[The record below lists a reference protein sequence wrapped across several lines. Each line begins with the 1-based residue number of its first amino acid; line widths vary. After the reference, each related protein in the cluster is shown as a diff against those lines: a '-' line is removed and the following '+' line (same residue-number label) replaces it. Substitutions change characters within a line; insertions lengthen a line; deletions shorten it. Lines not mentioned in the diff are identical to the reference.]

1 MNLTKTLRRQNYDLI
16 EGIVRNHA
24 PLQLW
29 GKRPLN
35 EVEIEYEKLEH
46 AFKSDVVLTE
56 IKSPVL
62 DINYSKKNEFKFN
75 IGLTILD
82 KLFKSMGLANFNLD
96 SKISSGKSIS
106 ISYSEAESIEY
117 PRGEINNFLSTADL
131 LHPNP
136 SMLNDLNKNNILII
150 TGTIF
155 AKNLNI
161 EIETD
166 FNMNLE
172 LVASLKSMVDGKFEF
187 NLENKTKLK
196 MINNSNLPMPIAV
209 KASIIDF
216 DKGSFKDL
224 NLITVNRNL
233 F

>member
-82 KLFKSMGLANFNLD
+82 KLFKSM
-96 SKISSGKSIS
+96 
-106 ISYSEAESIEY
+106 
-117 PRGEINNFLSTADL
+117 
-131 LHPNP
+131 
-136 SMLNDLNKNNILII
+136 
-150 TGTIF
+150 
-155 AKNLNI
+155 
-161 EIETD
+161 
-166 FNMNLE
+166 
-172 LVASLKSMVDGKFEF
+172 
-187 NLENKTKLK
+187 
-196 MINNSNLPMPIAV
+196 
-209 KASIIDF
+209 
-216 DKGSFKDL
+216 
-224 NLITVNRNL
+224 
-233 F
+233 

>member
-75 IGLTILD
+75 STSVQRLKILNY
-82 KLFKSMGLANFNLD
+82 LNQW
-96 SKISSGKSIS
+96 
-106 ISYSEAESIEY
+106 
-117 PRGEINNFLSTADL
+117 DL
-131 LHPNP
+131 L
-136 SMLNDLNKNNILII
+136 ILI
-150 TGTIF
+150 
-155 AKNLNI
+155 
-161 EIETD
+161 
-166 FNMNLE
+166 
-172 LVASLKSMVDGKFEF
+172 
-187 NLENKTKLK
+187 
-196 MINNSNLPMPIAV
+196 
-209 KASIIDF
+209 
-216 DKGSFKDL
+216 
-224 NLITVNRNL
+224 
-233 F
+233 